1 MAKVLTEE
9 PSRCQVFLFS
19 VDWPRYLNSN
29 PRLKKTTRL
38 SVIRATVEYTTDRQT
53 SSTESLAQ
61 RIILEK
67 DQGKRAE
74 LISEYV
80 ALAAAEWTEIS
91 CPSETDLKKSLY
103 SYGVDSTW
111 SLTLKM
117 QLEANLGVSFE
128 VCC

>member
-9 PSRCQVFLFS
+9 PSRCQVSLFS
-19 VDWPRYLNSN
+19 IDWPRYLNSN
-29 PRLKKTTRL
+29 PGLKKSARL
-38 SVIRATVEYTTDRQT
+38 SVIRTTMDNTTDRQT

-74 LISEYV
+74 FIKEYV
-80 ALAAAEWTEIS
+80 ALAAAKWTGIS
-91 CPSETDLKKSLY
+91 SPSETDLKRSLY

-117 QLEANLGVSFE
+117 ELEANLGVSFE

>member
-1 MAKVLTEE
+1 MVKVLTEK
-9 PSRCQVFLFS
+9 PNRCQIALFS
-19 VDWPRYLNSN
+19 VDLPRFLKRNPGLN
-29 PRLKKTTRL
+29 KTSRL
-38 SVIRATVEYTTDRQT
+38 SVIKATVDTTDRQT

-67 DQGKRAE
+67 DQEKRMD

-80 ALAAAEWTEIS
+80 GLAATEWTGIS
-91 CPSETDLKKSLY
+91 SPSETDLSKSLY